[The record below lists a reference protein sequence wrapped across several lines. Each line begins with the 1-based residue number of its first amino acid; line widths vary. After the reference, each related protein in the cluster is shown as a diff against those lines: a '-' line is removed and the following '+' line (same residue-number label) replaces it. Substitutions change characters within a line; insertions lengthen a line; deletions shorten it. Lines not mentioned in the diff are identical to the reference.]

1 MSRRHLPGKRGI
13 HLDFAVQTHVGMK
26 RRVNEDHTSIFT
38 KENGRILLAIV
49 ADGMGGH
56 KGGDTASR
64 MAVEGMMREFGKTDP
79 GSLATHEGRAAWLT
93 GATETLNREL
103 YEYSRQNEECRGMGT
118 TLEAAIV
125 ARGEVTVCHLG
136 DSRTYL
142 IRRDGATQLTKDH
155 SLVNI
160 LLENG
165 EITEEEAVQHPKR
178 NVIMKAL
185 GTDAEAEPDIIP
197 VELGHGTA
205 LLLCSD
211 GLSNK
216 LSGDEIADTVLADGT
231 AGERA
236 DLLIASANERGGED
250 NISVI
255 LIDNEVREGDG
266 R

>member
-1 MSRRHLPGKRGI
+1 MIRRHLPGKRGI
-13 HLDFAVQTHVGMK
+13 HLEYAVRTHIGMK
-26 RRVNEDHTSIFT
+26 RKINEDHSAVFT
-38 KENGRILLAIV
+38 KEDGRFLLAVV

-64 MAVEGMMREFGKTDP
+64 MAVEGMIRQFEEADSV
-79 GSLATHEGRAAWLT
+79 SLSTHEGRAEWLT
-93 GATETLNREL
+93 GAADALNREL
-103 YEYSRQNEECRGMGT
+103 YEHSIENEECRGMGT
-118 TLEAAIV
+118 TLEAAVISG
-125 ARGEVTVCHLG
+125 RDVTVCHLG

-142 IRRDGATQLTKDH
+142 IRREGAVRLTKDH
-155 SLVNI
+155 SLVNL

-165 EITEEEAVQHPKR
+165 EITEEEALHHPKR

-185 GTDAEAEPDIIP
+185 GTDAETEPDIIP
-197 VELGHGTA
+197 AELAQGA
-205 LLLCSD
+205 AILICSD

-216 LSGDEIADTVLADGT
+216 LSDQEISDAVLAAGT

-236 DLLIASANERGGED
+236 DSLIGSANERGGED

-255 LIDNEVREGDG
+255 LIDNGIREEGC